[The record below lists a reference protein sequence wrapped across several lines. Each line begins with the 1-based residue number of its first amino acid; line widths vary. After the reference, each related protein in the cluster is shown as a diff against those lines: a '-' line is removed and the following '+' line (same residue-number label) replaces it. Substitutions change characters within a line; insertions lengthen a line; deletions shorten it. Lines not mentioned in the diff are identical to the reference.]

1 MSEPE
6 APRKYLRCVIISAL
20 AFRALAMPA
29 STCGFIHTFNLV
41 NFSDFFPTTWVQAHA
56 AITHFPIALLLVAT
70 ALEAGGLL
78 FKRASWRDIAF
89 AVLGL
94 AVLSLPVAL
103 LSGYL
108 TASTMRR
115 PPVGFDL
122 HWKAALVATA
132 FAAAWWIWRWK
143 TRSNSA
149 TSNPEKTVA
158 LRPNSAPWAMLG
170 VAGLSALS
178 VGYTGHLGGEMVFG
192 GSDDETVVASA
203 PTSSDDNRMEKIAL
217 AAGKMENAAGKMDVA
232 TDRLAIAAKNQKPA
246 APTVVAA
253 PPVPPSEVKVDASA
267 LDRAAQNMERVA
279 TRFESTAQKMEAIAQ
294 QMQNSGSTK
303 SNTSPAKN
311 TATQSKAPDAKS
323 PVIVSKVVPT
333 AAPAAAVFDA
343 QLVATGTKLFQSDD
357 LGCLGCHKMN
367 GKGGRSGPDL
377 THAGRLNADIE
388 WQIAH
393 LKNPESKTPGSK
405 MPAYND
411 LPENDLR
418 ALATYMASLQ

>member
-1 MSEPE
+1 
-6 APRKYLRCVIISAL
+6 
-20 AFRALAMPA
+20 MPA
-29 STCGFIHTFNLV
+29 STCCNIHKYILV

-70 ALEAGGLL
+70 AFEAGGLL

-89 AVLGL
+89 AILGL
-94 AVLSLPVAL
+94 AVVSLPFAL

-132 FAAAWWIWRWK
+132 FAAAWWLWRWK

-149 TSNPEKTVA
+149 IPHPEKTLA
-158 LRPNSAPWAMLG
+158 LRPHSAQWAMLG
-170 VAGLSALS
+170 LAGLSALS

-192 GSDDETVVASA
+192 GRDDETTVASA
-203 PTSSDDNRMEKIAL
+203 PDNPDDNRMEKIAI
-217 AAGKMENAAGKMDVA
+217 AAGKMENAAGQLDVA
-232 TDRLAIAAKNQKPA
+232 TDRMAIAAQNQNPA
-246 APTVVAA
+246 APAPVVPKVIAAA
-253 PPVPPSEVKVDASA
+253 PSAVKVDASA

-279 TRFESTAQKMEAIAQ
+279 SRFESTAQKMEAISQ
-294 QMQNSGSTK
+294 KMQNSNATK
-303 SNTSPAKN
+303 SNTSPAQN
-311 TATQSKAPDAKS
+311 TATQAKTPAAKS

-343 QLVATGTKLFQSDD
+343 QLLATGAKLFQSDD

-377 THAGRLNADIE
+377 THAGRLQPDIA

-411 LPENDLR
+411 VPENDVR